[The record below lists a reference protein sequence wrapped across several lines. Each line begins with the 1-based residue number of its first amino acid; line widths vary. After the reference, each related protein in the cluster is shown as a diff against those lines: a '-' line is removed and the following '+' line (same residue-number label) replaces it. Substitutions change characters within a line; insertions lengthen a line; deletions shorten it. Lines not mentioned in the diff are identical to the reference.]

1 MWRLGAW
8 VARRRSAGPPRRT
21 FLAVPDIRYAAPE
34 GELAAYL
41 ALPTGNGPWP
51 GVVVVH
57 EIFGLT
63 DDIRKQ
69 ADRFAEAGYVALA
82 PDLYSWGLT
91 PRCLVATLRTLSS
104 GSGRARDD
112 IDAARR
118 HLADRDDCTGKV
130 GIIGFCLGGGLALL
144 VTPDGF
150 DAAAPNYGFLPKDP
164 VRQLEGACPVVA
176 SYGGK
181 DRPLKNAAG
190 RLADT
195 LQQLGVE
202 HDVKE
207 YPEARHGFLFKHSG
221 VTSLSEPLFVAYDA
235 DAADD
240 AWRRIFTFFDA
251 RLKEP
256 SA

>member
-1 MWRLGAW
+1 
-8 VARRRSAGPPRRT
+8 VARRLGRPARRRT
-21 FLAVPDIRYAAPE
+21 FLAVPDTTFDAPD
-34 GELAAYL
+34 GRLAAYV
-41 ALPTGNGPWP
+41 ATPRGAGPWP
-51 GVVVVH
+51 AVVVVH

-63 DDIRKQ
+63 DDVRRQ
-69 ADRFAEAGYVALA
+69 ADRFADNGYLALA

-104 GSGRARDD
+104 GSGRARAD

-118 HLADRDDCTGKV
+118 HLAARDDCTGKV

-144 VTPDGF
+144 VSPDGF
-150 DAAAPNYGFLPKDP
+150 DASAPNYGFLPKEP

-176 SYGGK
+176 SYGGR
-181 DRPLKNAAG
+181 DRPLKGAAQ
-190 RLADT
+190 RLSST
-195 LQQLGVE
+195 LEQLGVD

-207 YPEARHGFLFKHSG
+207 YPQARHGFLFKHSG
-221 VTSLSEPLFVAYDA
+221 VPALSEPLFVAYDA
-235 DAADD
+235 AAADD

-251 RLKEP
+251 RLKEQ